1 MKKVQPIRNL
11 LQIEQMKEA
20 LRKKSK
26 RDEFL
31 FLFGINSGL
40 RISDILPLRVSDV
53 KGKSVIYI
61 KEKKT
66 QKIRKVILLKKLQLL
81 INEYCKDMKPNDYLF
96 RSVRTRKPISRIQAY
111 RILNDAA
118 REVGLEEIGSHSL
131 RKTFGYWFYQSTKD
145 VAILQEIFGHSSPS
159 ITLRYIGIND
169 DNIEQAYEKFG
180 GIF

>member
-1 MKKVQPIRNL
+1 MKKVQPIRSL
-11 LQIEQMKEA
+11 LQIEQMKEE

-31 FLFGINSGL
+31 FVFGINSGL

-53 KGKSVIYI
+53 KGKKVLYI

-66 QKIRKVILLKKLQLL
+66 KKTRKVILLKQLQV
-81 INEYCKDMKPNDYLF
+81 IIDEYCKEMKPGDYLF
-96 RSVRTRKPISRIQAY
+96 RSARTRKPISRIQAY

-118 REVGLEEIGSHSL
+118 KKVGIEEIGSHSL
-131 RKTFGYWFYQSTKD
+131 RKTFGFYFYNSTKD

-159 ITLRYIGIND
+159 ITMRYIGIND